1 MPDPVTSS
9 HVLEAYAASVERA
22 VAAAGG
28 QTRAIKPG
36 HRIPF
41 NWPPDLPSHRYH
53 LRPDQWKPG
62 GVLNVRGEDLTFD
75 FAETDYGFFG
85 RVEHLHNEALAENLE
100 DLKVKLAEGCSP
112 WFDRMEAIGRAL
124 GLPGR
129 FRGSMTELTSD
140 SLVTLLTCPDRD
152 VAATA
157 VSKIERRAS
166 EGVFLPSFLAI
177 LREARHPYR
186 RIGQWC
192 VLDMLED
199 HSAFAKT
206 ESEVTEVCAAIRDMM
221 WDNPDDYARVVYK
234 AGVVLGGH
242 IVTPS
247 AADALMACLN
257 APSRYARRSA
267 MHAVFHLA
275 EWMPERR
282 IDIVAALKKAE
293 VNETEPLLRAFAGHQ
308 ARDVENQATDHVQEP
323 VFPDEP

>member
-9 HVLEAYAASVERA
+9 QVLEAYTASVERA
-22 VAAAGG
+22 LAAAGG
-28 QTRAIKPG
+28 QTRAVKPG

-53 LRPDQWKPG
+53 LRPDQWTSG
-62 GVLNVRGEDLTFD
+62 GTLHVRGEDLAFD
-75 FAETDYGFFG
+75 VAATDYGFFG
-85 RVEHLHNEALAENLE
+85 RVEHLHNEALAGTIE
-100 DLKVKLAEGCSP
+100 DLKVRLAEGCAP
-112 WFDRMEAIGRAL
+112 WFDRMEAIGRTL
-124 GLPGR
+124 GRPGR
-129 FRGSMTELTSD
+129 FHGSLSDLNSAEL
-140 SLVTLLTCPDRD
+140 VVLLTCPDRD
-152 VAATA
+152 VAAS
-157 VSKIERRAS
+157 VLSKIERRAS
-166 EGVFLPSFLAI
+166 EGVFLPSLLAI
-177 LREARHPYR
+177 LRESRHPYR

-192 VLDMLED
+192 VLDLLED
-199 HSAFAKT
+199 HSAFAK
-206 ESEVTEVCAAIRDMM
+206 SEAEVSEVCAAIRDMM

-242 IVTPS
+242 IVTPA
-247 AADALMACLN
+247 AADALMACLK

-293 VNETEPLLRAFAGHQ
+293 TNETESLLRSFAAHQ
-308 ARDVENQATDHVQEP
+308 ARDIEDQATDHVQEP